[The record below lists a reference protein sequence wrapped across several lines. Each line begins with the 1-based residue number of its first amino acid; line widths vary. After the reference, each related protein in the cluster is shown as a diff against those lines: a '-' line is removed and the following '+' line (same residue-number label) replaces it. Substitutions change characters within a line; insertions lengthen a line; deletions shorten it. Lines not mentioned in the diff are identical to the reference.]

1 MSMLR
6 HSQIV
11 AIEKALERQ
20 KEQNFDPF
28 LNLARIPSHIE
39 FAEAVLGNP
48 LDKWQREY
56 MLAAPKNAR
65 VAIAASRQSGKSTAT
80 ALFVAYYL
88 IFNPNVMVL
97 VASRSLR
104 QASSYLDKVRE
115 AVLAIY
121 PRKSLP
127 QLNRLSMEL
136 PNGSTIIS
144 VPTAQPDAGRGFSP
158 QLMVID
164 EAAFAPEALFT
175 AIMPSVAATHGA
187 LHMISSPNGRQGRFF
202 EAFEGEAVDVYWAH
216 RVTWMDCPRMTEAQM
231 ELERRAMGDFAFR
244 QEFLSEFLTPLGA
257 FFNADAIQRFE
268 DLLEDQ
274 DYTNLELNDLSTLEE
289 IVDDRLP
296 ILDPTIDDMR
306 AAFDQTQRVRNVLFG
321 E

>member
-6 HSQIV
+6 HSDIV
-11 AIEKALERQ
+11 AIERAIEKT

-28 LNLARIPSHIE
+28 LHLRSIPTHVE
-39 FAEAVLGNP
+39 FAEAVLGNK
-48 LDKWQREY
+48 LDPWQLNY
-56 MLAAPKNAR
+56 MMAAPKNAR
-65 VAIAASRQSGKSTAT
+65 VAIAASRQSGKSTVT
-80 ALFVAYYL
+80 ALFAAYFM
-88 IFNPNVMVL
+88 IFNPGVMIL

-104 QASSYLDKVRE
+104 QASAYLDKVRE

-127 QLNRLSMEL
+127 LLNRLSMEL

-158 QLMVID
+158 QLMIID

-202 EAFEGEAVDVYWAH
+202 EAFEGEAVDVYWAS
-216 RVTWMDCPRMTEAQM
+216 RVTWHDCPRMTAAQM

-257 FFNADAIQRFE
+257 FFNADAIARFE

-274 DYTNLELNDLSTLEE
+274 DYTNLDLSDLSVLEE

-296 ILDPTIDDMR
+296 ILEPTIDDMR
-306 AAFDQTQRVRNVLFG
+306 ASFDQTQRVKNVLFG